1 MDAGAATL
9 VENFDA
15 YGERLPNSVRSTIEV
30 SESRSAA
37 LSRIGQ
43 GIFWVL
49 VVVIVLARVFYFTGP
64 VFQAGDAQG
73 TKTEVAR

>member
-1 MDAGAATL
+1 MDTGAVTV

-15 YGERLPNSVRSTIEV
+15 YGERLPDSVRSTIEV
-30 SESRSAA
+30 SESGSA

-64 VFQAGDAQG
+64 VFQASDAQG

>member
-1 MDAGAATL
+1 MDAGAATV

-15 YGERLPNSVRSTIEV
+15 YGERLPDSLRSTIEV

-43 GIFWVL
+43 GIFWAL

-64 VFQAGDAQG
+64 VFQVGDAQG

>member
-1 MDAGAATL
+1 M

-15 YGERLPNSVRSTIEV
+15 YVERLPDSLRSTLEV

-37 LSRIGQ
+37 LRRIGQ
-43 GIFWVL
+43 GIFWAL

-64 VFQAGDAQG
+64 VFQVGDAQG